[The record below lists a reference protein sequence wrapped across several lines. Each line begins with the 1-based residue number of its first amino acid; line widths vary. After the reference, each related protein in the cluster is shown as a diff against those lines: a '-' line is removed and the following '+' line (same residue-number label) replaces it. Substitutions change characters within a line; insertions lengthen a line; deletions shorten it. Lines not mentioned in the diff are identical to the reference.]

1 MEKRETCKEWGYD
14 HLQLD
19 RRVER
24 ILYNKRQKAGVMIPA
39 KCDGLNI
46 TIYLC
51 FLSKPHQNINK
62 GIKEAQTC
70 KNNEI
75 QGG

>member
-1 MEKRETCKEWGYD
+1 
-14 HLQLD
+14 
-19 RRVER
+19 
-24 ILYNKRQKAGVMIPA
+24 MIPA
-39 KCDGLNI
+39 KCNGLNI